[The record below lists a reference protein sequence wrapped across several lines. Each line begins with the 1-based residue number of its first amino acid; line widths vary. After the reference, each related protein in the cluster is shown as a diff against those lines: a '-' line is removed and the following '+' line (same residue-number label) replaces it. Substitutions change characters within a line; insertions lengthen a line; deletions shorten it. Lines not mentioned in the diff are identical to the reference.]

1 MNVLV
6 CGEEANLQ
14 IWFKQE
20 QNRIRPDIT
29 STQFKMSNCCHFTA
43 AFCCLATWKSNSPYM
58 LGQTWSA
65 SQHFTHKSQGLQWP
79 RWSFHCRTAQLLFRS
94 DEDDRNIRMTSKLP
108 KTHKQ
113 TPLKNKLP
121 GFSGRTT
128 RDVIP
133 DYSFLLM
140 LHLKNPLEMFFL
152 LDKTCIHPAG
162 PQMCKTDKIKM
173 YIYISVFLST
183 IHSRRCADVH
193 FQTCIV
199 TLMQTPKFKYLWN
212 IFSAIKWP
220 RTRGKK

>member
-65 SQHFTHKSQGLQWP
+65 SQHFTHESQGLSWP
-79 RWSFHCRTAQLLFRS
+79 GWSFHCRTAQLWFRS

-113 TPLKNKLP
+113 TALKNKLT

-140 LHLKNPLEMFFL
+140 LHLNNPLEVFFFFARWDL
-152 LDKTCIHPAG
+152 HP
-162 PQMCKTDKIKM
+162 PC
-173 YIYISVFLST
+173 
-183 IHSRRCADVH
+183 
-193 FQTCIV
+193 
-199 TLMQTPKFKYLWN
+199 
-212 IFSAIKWP
+212 WP
-220 RTRGKK
+220 SNVQNW